1 MFFEIYVPYSVDEL
15 ETMKNL
21 GLEIEY
27 AYISV
32 EELIDA
38 HGLINYSVTD
48 IEDVSV
54 KLLNKEA
61 DYWLTFDDI
70 GMN

>member
-21 GLEIEY
+21 GLEIEH

-32 EELIDA
+32 EELIGA
-38 HGLINYSVTD
+38 HGLIDYSVTD
-48 IEDVSV
+48 MEDVSV
-54 KLLNKEA
+54 KLLNDEA
-61 DYWLTFDDI
+61 DYWLTFNDI